1 MSNQAASWTVHDTR
15 HAAGAIDDNLEAL
28 LKVVDEPD
36 NDEMYARHEPFVAR
50 AGGGGYTKAT
60 QVFVSPSPLTPAE
73 IGGTPVKD
81 PMESFNAWARGQTPT
96 SNRNSPTPTG
106 GFMGVAR
113 QAPNTGNGA
122 ANRHLNM
129 NGGVAGTPAKLGAT
143 PTRGPG
149 LEAIQEHR
157 RQLLQQMEE
166 LEMQELELRNRQN
179 GNGYNNQSDS
189 SNLFSVQ
196 SRQPFSQG
204 LNPFAASF
212 GAPTPS
218 QPQMTA
224 ESIRGRVYETA
235 KDQHG
240 CRFLQRALDSNY
252 DRDMAQVIMSEIVP
266 YVPELMTDQ
275 YANFLVQKLF
285 DMMPHDVR
293 FSVAKVAAPQMPM
306 IALTPHGTFSV
317 QKLIE
322 TITTREEMLVVRDA
336 LSADVVRL
344 VVDVHGNHVIQKVL
358 QRFDHPDKQF
368 IYDAVS
374 TDCASIA
381 MNKQGCCVLQRCLEY
396 ASPEQHKALVST
408 ILDAALDVVEDPYG
422 NYVVQYVL
430 ESDEVEINDRIGLMF
445 LPAISRLA
453 INKFSSNVMER
464 VLRRTSQHVK
474 DKYCEALCDLNT
486 ATRLLSDDYGNYVVQ
501 TALTTGSP
509 QHVETLT
516 QTIRPVLHTIR
527 NAPYAKKLEAKMDMI
542 GRKKFSPT
550 GGGGRGGQSG
560 YRNFPSASAMPFS
573 PMGGP
578 IPQHMGGGM
587 ERNMMPPMMDA
598 SVGPLTPYAQAPM
611 QHRPSSNIPM
621 MTAAQRTAIDAAMVD
636 AIGGNGSQQPA
647 MQGATGGGGNF
658 ANNGSYQSN
667 GGAAGGGG
675 GNNGS
680 GAQYQQ
686 PSKYTATSQMMPSA
700 PHSNASNIQGGPNSH
715 NNSGNTYNSRF
726 TDGNASGPA
735 HAGGGYQQGPN
746 QQGGNGGAG
755 NNGQH
760 NYSNGMNGS
769 NNNYHGNGG
778 NGRGANRG
786 RRF

>member
-1 MSNQAASWTVHDTR
+1 MTSQASWTVQDTR
-15 HAAGAIDDNLEAL
+15 SHMDENNLEAL

-36 NDEMYARHEPFVAR
+36 NEELFPRQREPFVAR
-50 AGGGGYTKAT
+50 AGGYTKAT
-60 QVFVSPSPLTPAE
+60 QVFVPPPLTP
-73 IGGTPVKD
+73 GDVTGTPVKD

-106 GFMGVAR
+106 GYVPMSR
-113 QAPNTGNGA
+113 GA
-122 ANRHLNM
+122 GHTPSSANRHLNM
-129 NGGVAGTPAKLGAT
+129 GLGGTPAKMGGT
-143 PTRGPG
+143 PVRGGPDA
-149 LEAIQEHR
+149 LTSIQEHR

-166 LEMQELELRNRQN
+166 LEMQENELRQRQPTPYGSEMN
-179 GNGYNNQSDS
+179 M
-189 SNLFSVQ
+189 FSVQ
-196 SRQPFSQG
+196 GRQQQQQQFSSQG
-204 LNPFAASF
+204 LNPFAPSF
-212 GAPTPS
+212 GAAPA

-240 CRFLQRALDSNY
+240 CRFLQRALDSNF
-252 DRDMAQVIMSEIVP
+252 DREMAQVIMSEIVP

-293 FSVAKVAAPQMPM
+293 FNVAKVAAPQMPM

-408 ILDAALDVVEDPYG
+408 ILDAALDMVEDPYG

-453 INKFSSNVMER
+453 VNKFSSNVMER

-474 DKYCEALCDLNT
+474 DKYCEALCDLNV

-509 QHVETLT
+509 LIVDTLT

-550 GGGGRGGQSG
+550 SHNRGQGGFRNQFPPMPPFAQMPGMDGTMNMGG
-560 YRNFPSASAMPFS
+560 MM
-573 PMGGP
+573 MGGP
-578 IPQHMGGGM
+578 MG
-587 ERNMMPPMMDA
+587 DVSA
-598 SVGPLTPYAQAPM
+598 SPLTPYHQGPM
-611 QHRPSSNIPM
+611 QQRGQGGNGNVPM
-621 MTAAQRTAIDAAMVD
+621 MTAAQRNAIDAAMVD
-636 AIGGNGSQQPA
+636 AIGGGPNNSSSNYSNNSTGTHPYPNQHPPQHQHNHQQ
-647 MQGATGGGGNF
+647 QV
-658 ANNGSYQSN
+658 SN
-667 GGAAGGGG
+667 
-675 GNNGS
+675 
-680 GAQYQQ
+680 Q
-686 PSKYTATSQMMPSA
+686 PSKYTATSQMISQQGPPPPPA
-700 PHSNASNIQGGPNSH
+700 ASTPTHPQ
-715 NNSGNTYNSRF
+715 NSGNGFHGQKQQYQPQQQNGSNGYHHGNNHQQSTTSNGHNINQSSSSHNPHH
-726 TDGNASGPA
+726 GNA
-735 HAGGGYQQGPN
+735 
-746 QQGGNGGAG
+746 
-755 NNGQH
+755 
-760 NYSNGMNGS
+760 NYSNAGS
-769 NNNYHGNGG
+769 NAHNGHSGNS
-778 NGRGANRG
+778 NGRGATRG